1 MVTTRAQRRAQGSRL
16 LQGIAEIQRIR
27 AFRRY
32 RKKYKTTDTAHRHRL
47 KDPQRKTVHVPAHT
61 RRI

>member
-1 MVTTRAQRRAQGSRL
+1 MVRTRSSGARLMTTINEIHRVRR
-16 LQGIAEIQRIR
+16 
-27 AFRRY
+27 FRRY
-32 RKKYKTTDTAHRHRL
+32 RKRYKSNDVAHRHRI

>member
-1 MVTTRAQRRAQGSRL
+1 MAVTRSQRTRLVQARDDIDRM
-16 LQGIAEIQRIR
+16 R

-32 RKKYKTTDTAHRHRL
+32 PKRYKPGDRAHRHRL
-47 KDPQRKTVHVPAHT
+47 KDPQRKTQHVTSYT